1 MTTPEIIMITFVI
14 IGCVL
19 AIGKISNAKD
29 KRKGSCN
36 L

>member
-1 MTTPEIIMITFVI
+1 MTTPEIIMIIFVA

-29 KRKGSCN
+29 NKKGSCN